1 MAVEAGSGEQLVPS
15 RQRRSPSTRQQQRLI
30 PSRQRASSFGKTARL
45 LPSWQH
51 IGSSLMGA
59 ELAASSFRR
68 GALDLS
74 HDTEKIRYD
83 QKKEKLPSPAKKI
96 RLVY

>member
-1 MAVEAGSGEQLVPS
+1 
-15 RQRRSPSTRQQQRLI
+15 
-30 PSRQRASSFGKTARL
+30 
-45 LPSWQH
+45 
-51 IGSSLMGA
+51 MGA

-74 HDTEKIRYD
+74 HDMEKIRYD
-83 QKKEKLPSPAKKI
+83 RKKEKLPSPAKKI